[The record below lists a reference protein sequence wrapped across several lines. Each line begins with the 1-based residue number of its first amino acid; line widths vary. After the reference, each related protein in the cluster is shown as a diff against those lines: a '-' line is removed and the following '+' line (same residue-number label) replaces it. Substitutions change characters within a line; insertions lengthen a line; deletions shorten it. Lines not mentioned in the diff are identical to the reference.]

1 MDPTYTFLFTPGQY
15 TALLNRAA
23 ELDIPLEDLLL
34 RAMQNQIKEDEPH
47 A

>member
-15 TALLNRAA
+15 TALVDRAA

>member
-23 ELDIPLEDLLL
+23 ELDIPLEDLIL
-34 RAMQNQIKEDEPH
+34 RVIQNQIKERDPH